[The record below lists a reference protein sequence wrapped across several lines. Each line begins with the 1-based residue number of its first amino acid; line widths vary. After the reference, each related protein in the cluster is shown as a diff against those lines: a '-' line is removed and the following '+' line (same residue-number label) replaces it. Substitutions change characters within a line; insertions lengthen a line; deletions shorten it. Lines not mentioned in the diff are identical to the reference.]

1 MTTEH
6 IRVVVADDQSVV
18 RAGLTMLLKA
28 SPGIVVVGEAGDGAE
43 AIAIVRESDP
53 DVVVMDLRMP
63 GVDGVEATARITA
76 DDSAKVLA
84 LTTFDDESLMYD
96 ALRAGASG
104 YLLKAAAPAELVE
117 AIRRVHEGDAWI
129 DPAMAGAVISVLR
142 ERVIGDGGDTHAI
155 TSVLTPREQQV
166 LRLVAHGLSNG
177 EITERFV
184 LSEAT
189 VKTHVARIL
198 MKTGSRD
205 RAAVV
210 ALAWQ
215 TGFVR
220 TGESLEP

>member
-1 MTTEH
+1 MSIITVL
-6 IRVVVADDQSVV
+6 VVDDQQVV
-18 RAGLTMLLKA
+18 RAGLSMLLQ
-28 SPGIVVVGEAGDGAE
+28 SSEGIQVVGEAGDGAE
-43 AIAIVRESDP
+43 AIRLVAETNPS
-53 DVVVMDLRMP
+53 VVVMDLRMP
-63 GVDGVEATARITA
+63 RTDGVEATAAITA
-76 DDSAKVLA
+76 QEGPPVLA

-104 YLLKAAAPAELVE
+104 YVLKAAAPTELVE
-117 AIRRVHEGDAWI
+117 AIRRVHAGEAWI
-129 DPAMAGAVISVLR
+129 DPTMAGAVISALR
-142 ERVIGDGGDTHAI
+142 ERVVGDGGDVRAI
-155 TSVLTPREQQV
+155 TGVLTPREQQV
-166 LRLVAHGLSNG
+166 LRLVAHGLSNQD
-177 EITERFV
+177 IKDRFV

-220 TGESLEP
+220 QGEGLEP